1 MNLKIPPK
9 VTRILDT
16 LSCHGYEAY
25 AVGGCIRDTILA
37 RTPDDWDIT
46 TSAKPEEVKE
56 LFRRTVDTGL
66 KHGTVTVLLGDDG
79 YEVTTYRIDGEYQ
92 DHRHPTEVAYASQL
106 SEDLMR
112 RDFTINA
119 MAYNKQNGLVD
130 LFGGMADLQRKV
142 IRCVGNPRERFTEDA
157 LRILRAVR
165 FSAQLGFSIEEKTK
179 EALTSLAPTLVH
191 VSQERIQVELV
202 KLLTSANP
210 HYVKLLDETGILN
223 VILPELSQVEEE
235 TLCHLRKV
243 PREKSLRLAALLLSL
258 GEKKAKTVLRR
269 LKFDN
274 DTISTVGR
282 LIKWYPYEIQSTQL
296 AMRKALNQIG
306 DDLMELLLT
315 FQEYRRPVEELLE
328 ILREVTGSGQC
339 YQLKQL
345 KLTGN
350 DLIAMGMTPGRQ
362 IGQCLQECLQMVLE
376 HPECNE
382 TEYLQNY
389 VKKITKQ

>member
-1 MNLKIPPK
+1 MKLQIPPK

-16 LSCHGYEAY
+16 LSYHGYEAY

-119 MAYNKQNGLVD
+119 MAYNQQSGLVD
-130 LFGGMADLQRKV
+130 LFGGMEDMQRKI

-165 FSAQLGFSIEEKTK
+165 FSAQLGFAIEEKTK

-202 KLLTSANP
+202 KLLVSANP
-210 HYVKLLDETGILN
+210 HYIGLLAETGILD

-235 TLCHLRKV
+235 TLQHLLKV
-243 PREKSLRLAALLLSL
+243 PRDKRLRLAALLLPL
-258 GEKKAKTVLRR
+258 GEKKAKEVLRR

-274 DTISTVGR
+274 DTISMVGR
-282 LIKWYPYEIQSTQL
+282 LIKWYHRDIQPEQL
-296 AMRKALNQIG
+296 DMRMALNEIG
-306 DDLMELLLT
+306 DDLLEDLLT
-315 FQEYRRPVEELLE
+315 FQEYRHPVEEL
-328 ILREVTGSGQC
+328 RSVYQEVIKSGQC

-345 KLTGN
+345 KITGN
-350 DLIAMGMTPGRQ
+350 DLIAMGMVPGRQ

-376 HPECNE
+376 YPECNE
-382 TEYLQNY
+382 TEYLQNC
-389 VKKITKQ
+389 VKKIMKQ